1 MHDNYYCMCICIV
14 LYWVP
19 RIEASMAKGFP
30 RIIKLSYPITVVHTY
45 ADKQAYVLCACMCM
59 CVCGVVCVRVWCGL
73 CVCEW
78 LCLIKYAVCIIAPS
92 IKGNL

>member
-1 MHDNYYCMCICIV
+1 MCICIV

-45 ADKQAYVLCACMCM
+45 ADKQAYVFVCVHVHVACVVWFV
-59 CVCGVVCVRVWCGL
+59 CVCGAVCV
-73 CVCEW
+73 CVSGC
-78 LCLIKYAVCIIAPS
+78 V
-92 IKGNL
+92 